1 MLPLDGS
8 STKAFSRD
16 RIHTHART
24 HVLSI
29 IYEENEGEGRGGDT
43 NTKENESK
51 EGGGTGGSGA
61 TATALRQASLSSGKI
76 HTHGGRGQ

>member
-1 MLPLDGS
+1 M
-8 STKAFSRD
+8 
-16 RIHTHART
+16 
-24 HVLSI
+24 I
-29 IYEENEGEGRGGDT
+29 ILEEKTRGERGGDT